1 MKKER
6 TNLNEQQKQ
15 YKTQREQ
22 ILGDLS
28 KKYFEKQYSIVLFL
42 SYSHACWHLSKFI
55 SFN

>member
-1 MKKER
+1 MKKEQ

-28 KKYFEKQYSIVLFL
+28 KKYFKKQYSIVLFL

>member
-6 TNLNEQQKQ
+6 TNLDEQQKQ
-15 YKTQREQ
+15 CKTQREQ
-22 ILGDLS
+22 IQSDLS
-28 KKYFEKQYSIVLFL
+28 KKYFKKQYSIVLFL

>member
-6 TNLNEQQKQ
+6 TNLDEQQKQ
-15 YKTQREQ
+15 CKTQREQ
-22 ILGDLS
+22 IQSDLS
-28 KKYFEKQYSIVLFL
+28 KKNFKKQYSIVLFL